1 MKFVKGLKI
10 VALVLLE
17 LAAAFLLWMGIGKIA
32 FGDWGGV
39 SHLLPAVILGL
50 LIWLGWKRPLWDGV
64 VLVVPGLAAGVFFYN
79 AMILPQA
86 KPGPWLNH
94 TVGFHPICFM
104 LPMPWMLWLSRGLP

>member
-10 VALVLLE
+10 AALVLMG
-17 LAAAFLLWMGIGKIA
+17 LAAAFLLYIGIGKIA

-50 LIWLGWKRPLWDGV
+50 LMWLSWKRPLWAGV
-64 VLVVPGLAAGVFFYN
+64 VLVVLGLAAGVFFYN

-86 KPGPWLNH
+86 KTGPRLNH
-94 TVGFHPICFM
+94 TVGIHLICFM
-104 LPMPWMLWLSRGLP
+104 LPMPWMLWLIRGLP

>member
-10 VALVLLE
+10 AALVLLG
-17 LAAAFLLWMGIGKIA
+17 LAAAFLLYIGIGKIA

-50 LIWLGWKRPLWDGV
+50 LMWLSWKRPLWAGV
-64 VLVVPGLAAGVFFYN
+64 VLVVLGLAAGVFFYN

-86 KPGPWLNH
+86 KTGPRLNH
-94 TVGFHPICFM
+94 NVGIHPICFM